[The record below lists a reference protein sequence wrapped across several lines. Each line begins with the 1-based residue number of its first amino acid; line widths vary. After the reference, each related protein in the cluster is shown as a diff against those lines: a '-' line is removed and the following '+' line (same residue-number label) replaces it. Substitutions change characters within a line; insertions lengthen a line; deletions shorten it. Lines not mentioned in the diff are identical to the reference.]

1 MTRNPAQFRSFLCM
15 LGFMAHLQPTEKKQT
30 ACAVRKGMRMRLV
43 EIQTTDRQLR
53 YVVLDDDGAL
63 VEPIARY
70 LKQLDR
76 RGYARNTLR
85 SYGTCLQLF
94 FEYVQQTGVDL
105 YQITVDEMAGFVHWL
120 KMPSG
125 VHNILPSHPI
135 EQARSN
141 RTINHILTVVSSFY
155 DYLWRVDTLSTDF
168 HEKTHTTIP
177 AHTRTYKRFLHQI
190 AGEHPVE
197 KHLLKQPEPRSRPH
211 TLTTQQMEHLIAAC
225 QSERDRLLLLLLFES
240 GMRIGECLALYLE
253 DIDIVR
259 YQLRVRDRGELDNG
273 AEIKTP
279 CAERTLDVSADLI
292 YRIMDYVASAHTET
306 VTTNHL
312 FIKHHGSHSGEPL
325 TYADVHALFQRLQR
339 KTGIAASAHLFR
351 HTLLTR
357 LAKAGWAP
365 EHLRAR
371 AGHASFQHTYQLYV
385 HPSAEDLREAWERTQ
400 EQICHSSIL
409 GKEHS

>member
-1 MTRNPAQFRSFLCM
+1 
-15 LGFMAHLQPTEKKQT
+15 
-30 ACAVRKGMRMRLV
+30 MRLN
-43 EIQTTDRQLR
+43 EIVTSEGCTR
-53 YVVLDDDGAL
+53 YLVLDDDGEL
-63 VEPIARY
+63 VVPVARY
-70 LKQLDR
+70 LKHLDL

-94 FEYVQQTGVDL
+94 FEYLAQKKTDFHGL
-105 YQITVDEMAGFVHWL
+105 TVDDMAGFVHWL

-125 VHNILPSHPI
+125 QLSVLPHQPV

-155 DYLWRVDTLSTDF
+155 DYLWRMDDLPTDL
-168 HEKTHTTIP
+168 HGKTHTTVP
-177 AHTRTYKRFLHQI
+177 AHARTYKRFLHQI
-190 AGEHPVE
+190 AGEHPIE
-197 KHLLKQPEPRSRPH
+197 KHLLKLPEPKSRPQ
-211 TLTTQQMEHLIAAC
+211 TLTTQQMEQLVAAC
-225 QSERDRLLLLLLFES
+225 QSERDQLLLLLLFES

-259 YQLRVRDRGELDNG
+259 YQIRVRDRGELENG

-279 CAERTLDVSADLI
+279 SAERTLDVSADLT
-292 YRIMDYVASAHTET
+292 YRIMDYVANAHTET

-312 FIKHHGSHSGEPL
+312 FIKHHGPRSGEPL
-325 TYADVHALFQRLQR
+325 TYADVHALFQRLQK

-365 EHLRAR
+365 EHLRER

-400 EQICHSSIL
+400 EQICHASSL
-409 GKEHS
+409 VKEHS

>member
-1 MTRNPAQFRSFLCM
+1 M
-15 LGFMAHLQPTEKKQT
+15 
-30 ACAVRKGMRMRLV
+30 MRLS
-43 EIQTTDRQLR
+43 EIQTSEGRTR
-53 YVVLDDDGAL
+53 YVVLDNDGEL
-63 VEPIARY
+63 LLPVARY
-70 LKQLDR
+70 LKHLDY

-94 FEYVQQTGVDL
+94 FEYIAQKRIDFHSL
-105 YQITVDEMAGFVHWL
+105 TVDDMASFVHWL

-125 VHNILPSHPI
+125 MLNVLPHQPV

-155 DYLWRVDTLSTDF
+155 DYLWRMDTLSTDL
-168 HEKTHTTIP
+168 HGKIHTTVP
-177 AHTRTYKRFLHQI
+177 AHARTYKRFLHQI

-197 KHLLKQPEPRSRPH
+197 KHLLKQPEPKSRPR
-211 TLTTQQMEHLIAAC
+211 TLTTQQMEQLIAAC
-225 QSERDRLLLLLLFES
+225 QSERDQLLLLLLFES

-253 DIDIVR
+253 DIDVVR
-259 YQLRVRDRGELDNG
+259 YQLRVRDRGELANG

-279 CAERTLDVSADLI
+279 SAERTLDVSAELI

-312 FIKHHGSHSGEPL
+312 FIKQHGPRAGEPL
-325 TYADVHALFQRLQR
+325 SYADVHALFQRLKL

-365 EHLRAR
+365 EHLRER

-400 EQICHSSIL
+400 EHICLSSPSSQ
-409 GKEHS
+409 EHC

>member
-1 MTRNPAQFRSFLCM
+1 
-15 LGFMAHLQPTEKKQT
+15 
-30 ACAVRKGMRMRLV
+30 MRLS
-43 EIQTTDRQLR
+43 EILTSEGRTR
-53 YVVLDDDGAL
+53 YLVLDDNGEL
-63 VEPIARY
+63 VVPIARY
-70 LKQLDR
+70 LKHLDL

-94 FEYVQQTGVDL
+94 FEYVAQKRIDFHA
-105 YQITVDEMAGFVHWL
+105 ITVDDMAGFVHWL

-125 VHNILPSHPI
+125 VLNVIPHQPV

-155 DYLWRVDTLSTDF
+155 DYLWRMDDLSADL
-168 HEKTHTTIP
+168 HRKTHTTVP
-177 AHTRTYKRFLHQI
+177 AHARTYKRFLHHI
-190 AGEHPVE
+190 AGEHPLE
-197 KHLLKQPEPRSRPH
+197 KHLLKQPEPKSRPH
-211 TLTTQQMEHLIAAC
+211 TLTTQQMEQLIVAC
-225 QSERDRLLLLLLFES
+225 QSERDQLLLLLLFES

-279 CAERTLDVSADLI
+279 SAERTLDVSADLI
-292 YRIMDYVASAHTET
+292 YRIMDYVASTHTET

-312 FIKHHGSHSGEPL
+312 FIKHHGSRAGEPL

-339 KTGIAASAHLFR
+339 KTGIVASAHLFR

-365 EHLRAR
+365 EHLRER

-385 HPSAEDLREAWERTQ
+385 HPSADDLREAWECTQ
-400 EQICHSSIL
+400 EQICHSSTL
-409 GKEHS
+409 LKEHS